1 MKVLVTGACGYKGT
15 VLVPKLL
22 SAGHTVIALDIMW
35 FGNYLPSHPRLT
47 VVEGDIRNI
56 ESVPLEGVDAI
67 IHLSSVANDPCSDL
81 DPKLT
86 WEISCLATMQL
97 ADKAA
102 RVGIPHFI
110 YASSGSVYGLK
121 DEPQVTEDLELVP
134 LSEYNKTKMVGE
146 RVLLSYSNQMAVQIV
161 RPATVCGLSPRMRL
175 DVAVNMLTMQALVKG
190 EITVLGGDQTRP
202 NIHIDDITDLYLFL
216 LDRPQITGVFNAGFE
231 NLSILEIANLV
242 AEVSGAK
249 IVVKPSNDPRSY
261 RVNSNKILATGFRPK
276 KSVKAA
282 IDEIGVAF
290 KAGTLK
296 DEDRYY
302 NLKWMQKTLYADGR
316 RA

>member
-1 MKVLVTGACGYKGT
+1 MKVLVTGACGYKGS

-22 SAGHTVIALDIMW
+22 QAGHEVIAFDIMW
-35 FGNYLPSHPRLT
+35 FGNHFAPHAKLT
-47 VVEGDIRNI
+47 VIEGDVRDIH
-56 ESVPLEGVDAI
+56 SVPLGGVDAV
-67 IHLSSVANDPCSDL
+67 IHLSSVANDPCSEL

-102 RVGIPHFI
+102 RIGIPHFI

-146 RVLLSYSNQMAVQIV
+146 RVLLSYADRMTVQIV

-175 DVAVNMLTMQALVKG
+175 DVAVNLLTMQALAKG

-231 NLSILEIANLV
+231 NLSILEIAQAV

-261 RVNSNKILATGFRPK
+261 RVNSDKILATGFRPK
-276 KSVKAA
+276 KSVKMA
-282 IDEIGVAF
+282 IDEIGAAF
-290 KAGTLK
+290 KAGQLQ
-296 DEDRYY
+296 DDDRNY
-302 NLKWMQKTLYADGR
+302 NLKWMQKTLYADGK

>member
-1 MKVLVTGACGYKGT
+1 MKVLVTGACGYKGS

-22 SAGHTVIALDIMW
+22 TLGHDVVAFDIMW
-35 FGNYLPSHPRLT
+35 FGNSLTPHPKLT
-47 VVEGDIRNI
+47 VIRGDVRDVDSI
-56 ESVPLEGVDAI
+56 PLEDVSAI

-175 DVAVNMLTMQALVKG
+175 DVAVNMLTMQALAKG

-231 NLSILEIANLV
+231 NLSILEIANFV

-261 RVNSNKILATGFRPK
+261 RVNSNKILAAGFQPK